1 MSEICVG
8 TDSRP
13 LRVALISVV
22 VRPLGESEPK
32 RSFAVTR
39 SELIDEVWILLQD
52 ELITLTSFKWAY
64 MSFT

>member
-1 MSEICVG
+1 MPEICVG
-8 TDSRP
+8 ADSKP
-13 LRVALISVV
+13 LRVALISVT
-22 VRPLGESEPK
+22 VRPPGESELK

-39 SELIDEVWILLQD
+39 SELMDEGWILLQD